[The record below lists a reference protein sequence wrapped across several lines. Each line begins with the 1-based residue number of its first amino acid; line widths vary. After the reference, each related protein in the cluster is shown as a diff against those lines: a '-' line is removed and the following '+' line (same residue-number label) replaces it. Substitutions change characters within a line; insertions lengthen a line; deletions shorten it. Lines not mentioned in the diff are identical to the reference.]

1 MRPALVA
8 VAHGTRDLA
17 GPGVI
22 ANLLD
27 DVRRRLPGVDV
38 ISAWVELV
46 EPGLDEVKSGMGR
59 PAGTSATSGPIPTQR
74 PCPGRLV
81 APGSADRG

>member
-8 VAHGTRDLA
+8 VAHGTRDPA

-22 ANLLD
+22 ADLLD

-46 EPGLDEVKSGMGR
+46 EPGLDEVMSRMGR
-59 PAGTSATSGPIPTQR
+59 PTVVVPLLLSTGRHRGR
-74 PCPGRLV
+74 PGRPL
-81 APGSADRG
+81 